1 MQIFQLL
8 MPSVQLVMYAALAW
22 AAFEYARRER
32 NFNVNMRKFVNE
44 QTAADCNPNV
54 SAKPKPKAK
63 AKPSCKAKKG

>member
-8 MPSVQLVMYAALAW
+8 MPSVQLVMYATLAW

-32 NFNVNMRKFVNE
+32 NFNVSMRKLANE
-44 QTAADCNPNV
+44 GKD
-54 SAKPKPKAK
+54 AKDSVPVPTLKPKAK